1 MFGNLCRPLCETLDI
16 SYSSC
21 SNQGGEKD
29 VFYVSWDNITTTS
42 RVHLVMK
49 RARFS
54 EILATDLLSSGT
66 EHDLEKRVLMK
77 VERLVKQNL
86 QKKSFK
92 TVHDVLRLFWTMEKN
107 VPLGSRK
114 SEVLRNL
121 YGLALQKEFML
132 NLLYQNDDVFPQ
144 LHGSCGMFYFVER
157 MPSTLNDVGVTW
169 SARAS
174 VALKL
179 LDLTHQ
185 LNYSFYGKLH
195 VCDIKEDNLGVTSS
209 NHNNSVKVHILDADS
224 VVLNDILVNEMST
237 RHCVYDVDCAE
248 GNCRGVCDIRVGR
261 CQRQR
266 INTNLQVFN

>member
-21 SNQGGEKD
+21 TNQGGEKD
-29 VFYVSWDNITTTS
+29 VFFVSWDTITTTS

-54 EILATDLLSSGT
+54 EILARDLLSSAT

-77 VERLVKQNL
+77 IESLVNQHL

-107 VPLGSRK
+107 VPLGSRI
-114 SEVLRNL
+114 SDIFRNL

-132 NLLYQNDDVFPQ
+132 SLLYQNGDIFPK
-144 LHGSCGMFYFVER
+144 LYGSCGLFYFVER

-169 SARAS
+169 SARAL
-174 VALKL
+174 VAMKL

-185 LNYSFYGKLH
+185 LNYSFLGNLH
-195 VCDIKEDNLGVTSS
+195 VCDIKEDNLGVS
-209 NHNNSVKVHILDADS
+209 NHNSNVNVNILDADS

-237 RHCVYDVDCAE
+237 RHCGYDADCAE
-248 GNCRGVCDIRVGR
+248 GNCRGVCDIKVGR

-266 INTNLQVFN
+266 INTDLQVFK